1 LILLVP
7 LFPSSPWPQSG
18 QGGTR
23 PRQVA
28 GTRLYGRKESLIL
41 SVLAKLCTTMPYPYG
56 ITIYT
61 YKVRYNLRK
70 DIVKVDV
77 KCFNKGKLV
86 NRRFYTTTI
95 TNVIDIEKLQM

>member
-1 LILLVP
+1 
-7 LFPSSPWPQSG
+7 
-18 QGGTR
+18 
-23 PRQVA
+23 
-28 GTRLYGRKESLIL
+28 
-41 SVLAKLCTTMPYPYG
+41 MPYPYG

-86 NRRFYTTTI
+86 NRRVYTTTI

>member
-1 LILLVP
+1 
-7 LFPSSPWPQSG
+7 
-18 QGGTR
+18 
-23 PRQVA
+23 VA
-28 GTRLYGRKESLIL
+28 GTRLYGPRSRPLAGRREREESLIL

-86 NRRFYTTTI
+86 NRRVYTTTI